1 VTLGNAPR
9 GNYATNRCIY
19 VRLIILLDAGNSLA
33 SDARFFI
40 LKRNSLE
47 NLTIIFYQRMIAHS
61 LMEYVLSSHIEAI
74 MKEYNNVSLMVG
86 PTLDY
91 YLTHIQRCEALT
103 DTDIILARRR
113 C

>member
-1 VTLGNAPR
+1 
-9 GNYATNRCIY
+9 
-19 VRLIILLDAGNSLA
+19 
-33 SDARFFI
+33 
-40 LKRNSLE
+40 
-47 NLTIIFYQRMIAHS
+47 
-61 LMEYVLSSHIEAI
+61 MEYVLSSHIEAI